1 MNNTHS
7 AFISG
12 EIGGSKFTAFVDG
25 IPDKCE
31 HDDNGEILSFNHLGQ
46 YFKDS
51 EMPNPQTDYDA
62 WVEFQEKHKI
72 NGGCVSCSKCGKPFE
87 PDFFNMP

>member
-12 EIGGSKFTAFVDG
+12 EINGSKFTAFVDG

-31 HDDNGEILSFNHLGQ
+31 HDDNGEILSFNDLGQ
-46 YFKDS
+46 YFKVATLIS
-51 EMPNPQTDYDA
+51 YSPVKTPLDY
-62 WVEFQEKHKI
+62 
-72 NGGCVSCSKCGKPFE
+72 SL
-87 PDFFNMP
+87 